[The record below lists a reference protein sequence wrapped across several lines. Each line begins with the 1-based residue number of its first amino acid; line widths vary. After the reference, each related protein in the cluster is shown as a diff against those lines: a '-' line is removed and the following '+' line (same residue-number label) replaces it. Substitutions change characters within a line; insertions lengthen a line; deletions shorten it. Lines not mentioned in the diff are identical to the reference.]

1 MIRTLTAIIHREGDG
16 YVALCPDVDVA
27 SEGESIDSARE
38 NLREALQLFFEVA
51 PQDEIDRRMLS
62 EVFVTHIEVN
72 VS

>member
-16 YVALCPDVDVA
+16 YVALCPEVDVA